1 MNLNNFHK
9 HVSQKI
15 YERGEEYYE
24 NDMIDNVEH
33 DYAKAIQKCFKV
45 RNRNSYD
52 RYGHSSEIKA
62 ISYSLDVYIEKAK
75 SLIKLNCQEE
85 AMTIL
90 LQIIRE
96 IGDSYEEYED
106 YDGDI
111 GCVCQEA
118 TELIAKMIET
128 GLPDDLLKVLTD
140 EISQLIKNDN
150 YDNYDLA
157 DLDGILLSVSLK
169 TSNFDNGIRIID
181 EALKNEPDS
190 FRTHSLV
197 MSKIELLENA
207 GKKEEIEKVI
217 SSYLYLP
224 EIRKIKL
231 KELISDKQY
240 EEALTLIDEGINI
253 AEKKGHP
260 GTVADWKDKKLSV
273 YKLLGYKEKV
283 IELAEDLF
291 ISGRESMPYYH
302 ILRTVVPAEKWAN
315 YLDDFLRKSEKRQR
329 GGLGH
334 TLAKIYIEEKYW
346 DRLMDYVEKNIQLG
360 KYNSLGEYEP
370 YLKTQYPERMLAFY
384 RSQITDYAAKNM
396 GREHYK
402 YVADVLKTMKKYP
415 GGVETVNGLLSHFK
429 SVYSNRRAMMEELDK

>member
-231 KELISDKQY
+231 KELISEKQY
-240 EEALTLIDEGINI
+240 EEALALIDEGINI

-260 GTVADWKDKKLSV
+260 GTVADWKDKKSSLRDFSIN
-273 YKLLGYKEKV
+273 KLYRYFTIG
-283 IELAEDLF
+283 
-291 ISGRESMPYYH
+291 M
-302 ILRTVVPAEKWAN
+302 TV
-315 YLDDFLRKSEKRQR
+315 D
-329 GGLGH
+329 
-334 TLAKIYIEEKYW
+334 
-346 DRLMDYVEKNIQLG
+346 
-360 KYNSLGEYEP
+360 
-370 YLKTQYPERMLAFY
+370 
-384 RSQITDYAAKNM
+384 
-396 GREHYK
+396 
-402 YVADVLKTMKKYP
+402 
-415 GGVETVNGLLSHFK
+415 
-429 SVYSNRRAMMEELDK
+429 